1 MFKLT
6 FFFSRQPAGLAKG
19 SVDMGASTEKLDP
32 EDGEEEQP
40 GITSWSEHT
49 WLQAN
54 SYLLNNCAVFFF
66 FNNFFHFFTEDKEA
80 KHVSSPAAEALPNG
94 TECDG
99 TRNDIPK
106 HSSETNKTLQLVN
119 ENGAVDTEPPH
130 GSVTGSNGLVLT
142 KLPQDGNSA
151 ATTVMGVSPHR
162 TNWSP
167 SGSAAGGHTPNHT
180 SGCAQSSG
188 ARRTDHGAGN
198 MSGQGAPDTK
208 NCTSLS
214 TASTRATITIH
225 RARKTMSRP
234 AVSPAQKVIHQ
245 CGTLSAIQ

>member
-1 MFKLT
+1 
-6 FFFSRQPAGLAKG
+6 
-19 SVDMGASTEKLDP
+19 MGASTEKLDP

-40 GITSWSEHT
+40 GMTSWREHT

-54 SYLLNNCAVFFF
+54 SYLLNDLKKINVF
-66 FNNFFHFFTEDKEA
+66 HSFTGDKEA
-80 KHVSSPAAEALPNG
+80 RHVPSPAAEALPNG

-99 TRNDIPK
+99 MRNDIPK

-142 KLPQDGNSA
+142 KLLQDGNSA

-167 SGSAAGGHTPNHT
+167 SGSAAGGHTANHT
-180 SGCAQSSG
+180 SGCAQSSE

-198 MSGQGAPDTK
+198 TSGQVAPDTK

-245 CGTLSAIQ
+245 RGTLWAIQSYCLT